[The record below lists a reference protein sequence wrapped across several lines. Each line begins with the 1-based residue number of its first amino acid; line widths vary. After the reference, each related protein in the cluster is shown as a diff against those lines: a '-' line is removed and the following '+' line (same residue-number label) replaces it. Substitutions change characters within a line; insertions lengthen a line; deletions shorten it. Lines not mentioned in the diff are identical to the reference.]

1 MEIQDMYNPDFVDQ
15 VRSILEEECI
25 NGLRVTKGQLLERL
39 GLAIPDDASKRTLL
53 ESIVGGVVTLGLIK
67 GYDSQPGIGGGF
79 GLSGVERPKSG
90 PTFPEGFVT
99 KLQQVCDM
107 HVTGGRNT
115 NREELAKKMGIE
127 PTPKNL
133 NLISAAF
140 KGNHVKGYSSKRGKG
155 GITKDVTSAIVT
167 PDSTPSPV
175 TDISNEIVNDDAA
188 NSTQLATG
196 SD

>member
-1 MEIQDMYNPDFVDQ
+1 MEIHEMYNPEFVNQ
-15 VRSILEEECI
+15 VRSILEEECVD
-25 NGLRVTKGQLLERL
+25 GRRVTKGQLIEQL
-39 GLAIPDDASKRTLL
+39 GINIPADASKRTLL

-90 PTFPEGFVT
+90 PTFPDGFVT
-99 KLQQVCDM
+99 KLQEACDT

-115 NREELAKKMGIE
+115 NREELAKKMGID

-140 KGNHVKGYSSKRGKG
+140 KNNQIKGFTSKRGKG
-155 GITKDVTSAIVT
+155 GITRDVTSRITAPDNTDVT
-167 PDSTPSPV
+167 TEITSETENTP
-175 TDISNEIVNDDAA
+175 E
-188 NSTQLATG
+188 LATG
-196 SD
+196 TD